1 MNREGIDNRKDRLV
15 IFTKWHFKPSSPEE
29 NENVYYQ
36 TLWGSPLD
44 EWFTY
49 RTLDET
55 STPGTWTLD
64 VMGANQQLLYQ
75 NTFKVTAI
83 N

>member
-1 MNREGIDNRKDRLV
+1 MG
-15 IFTKWHFKPSSPEE
+15 H
-29 NENVYYQ
+29 
-36 TLWGSPLD
+36 PLD